1 MTSDC
6 ILSVSDGL
14 GALCSPHKNP
24 ADTGRCSEPS
34 WETVRG
40 IFSAH
45 NYCLS
50 PRWQTEFIQRSFY
63 ANKISSEMQI
73 FIVFL
78 SRVNL
83 SIFLSDF
90 LFAQPSSRKIVGT
103 MFINCVPFQLILSFG
118 IIIFNLKCCDTVYQL
133 KMFRFKT
140 ELDSELKSKTAS
152 TNIVVIKV
160 IINGALMDGDI
171 RKKSRCHIFQ
181 PLLWQIKF

>member
-1 MTSDC
+1 MPPKNNTSGRVR
-6 ILSVSDGL
+6 LQSVCL
-14 GALCSPHKNP
+14 RWNRAQTR
-24 ADTGRCSEPS
+24 ADVRSRQC
-34 WETVRG
+34 ETE
-40 IFSAH
+40 H

-50 PRWQTEFIQRSFY
+50 PRWQTEFIQRPFY

-83 SIFLSDF
+83 SIFLSGF
-90 LFAQPSSRKIVGT
+90 LPAQPLSRKIVGT
-103 MFINCVPFQLILSFG
+103 IMFINCVPFQLILSFG

-152 TNIVVIKV
+152 TNIVLIKV
-160 IINGALMDGDI
+160 IINEALMDGDI

>member
-1 MTSDC
+1 MDWAPS
-6 ILSVSDGL
+6 
-14 GALCSPHKNP
+14 ALLTRPRQ
-24 ADTGRCSEPS
+24 TRGRCSGPS

-40 IFSAH
+40 IFTAH

-50 PRWQTEFIQRSFY
+50 PRWQTEFIQRPFY

-83 SIFLSDF
+83 SIFLSGF

>member
-1 MTSDC
+1 MLCARRANHRRLRISATKEQHVLRLKKLDIDY
-6 ILSVSDGL
+6 ILSVSDEIDRHPLVTRPQRRRPGQML
-14 GALCSPHKNP
+14 GA
-24 ADTGRCSEPS
+24 T
-34 WETVRG
+34 WETVRE

-50 PRWQTEFIQRSFY
+50 PRWQTEFIQRPFY

-90 LFAQPSSRKIVGT
+90 LHAQPQSRKIVGT
-103 MFINCVPFQLILSFG
+103 MFINCVPFQLILSFR

-133 KMFRFKT
+133 KC
-140 ELDSELKSKTAS
+140 SVSKQ
-152 TNIVVIKV
+152 N
-160 IINGALMDGDI
+160 
-171 RKKSRCHIFQ
+171 
-181 PLLWQIKF
+181 

>member
-1 MTSDC
+1 
-6 ILSVSDGL
+6 
-14 GALCSPHKNP
+14 
-24 ADTGRCSEPS
+24 
-34 WETVRG
+34 
-40 IFSAH
+40 
-45 NYCLS
+45 
-50 PRWQTEFIQRSFY
+50 
-63 ANKISSEMQI
+63 MQI

-90 LFAQPSSRKIVGT
+90 LPAQPLSRKIVGT
-103 MFINCVPFQLILSFG
+103 IMFINCVPFQLILSFG

-152 TNIVVIKV
+152 TNIVLIKV
-160 IINGALMDGDI
+160 IINEALMDGDI
-171 RKKSRCHIFQ
+171 RKKSRCHISQ